1 MKKTYF
7 WLLSFL
13 IGACQQKENDAIHSD
28 AITYSMDTVSI
39 DAKGEILD
47 VDRNL
52 NNSGITADQQFLYN
66 FNHFDNHLEKVNL
79 NKLEL
84 VSKTPFQKE
93 GPEGTGNSM
102 SSFQFMKDGQLL
114 ISNGFFKQKIFD
126 LNGKVL
132 QTINLTAHDWNGEVL
147 QDVEVCRQNLL
158 IDKTKLLSLVT
169 EEGLNVNHKAE
180 LALFDLNTKM
190 VSRFDIDPQKKI
202 KSYALSSEDY
212 TYMPP
217 IIYFSILNNTPVL
230 SHQFTNEIYRF
241 DSAANQILE
250 VDYESHL
257 TPNEVST
264 DLPHK
269 FATTEELF
277 EVFEKM
283 NEQIRFGPL
292 VYDQENDR
300 YYRFSFQTEF
310 KTTSERESS
319 FPEIK
324 SIDAYLSIFDDEF
337 NMISEALIPEINRT
351 ISHYFAKDGTLWIL
365 DNKDDEMVF
374 VRLNFL

>member
-1 MKKTYF
+1 MNKIYF
-7 WLLSFL
+7 WLLLFL
-13 IGACQQKENDAIHSD
+13 IGACQQKENDAIQFD

-52 NNSGITADQQFLYN
+52 NNSGITTDEQFLYN

-102 SSFQFMKDGQLL
+102 SSFQFIKDGQLL
-114 ISNGFFKQKIFD
+114 ISDGFFKQKVFD
-126 LNGKVL
+126 LNGKVV
-132 QTINLTAHDWNGEVL
+132 QTINLTAHNWNGEVL
-147 QDVEVCRQNLL
+147 QGAEICRQNLL

-169 EEGLNVNHKAE
+169 EEGLNANFKAE

-202 KSYALSSEDY
+202 KSYTLSSEDY

-241 DSAANQILE
+241 DNVANQILE
-250 VDYESHL
+250 VDYESRL

-264 DLPHK
+264 DHPNK

-300 YYRFSFQTEF
+300 YYRFSFQTEY
-310 KTTSERESS
+310 KTTSERESRV
-319 FPEIK
+319 PEIK
-324 SIDAYLSIFDDEF
+324 SIDAYLSIFDSEF
-337 NMISEALIPEINRT
+337 NMINEALIPEIDHT

-365 DNKDDEMVF
+365 DNKDDEMTF
-374 VRLNFL
+374 VRLSFL